1 MIFAATSGVVD
12 PRRSTE
18 ADLYLLRT
26 PEEHV
31 DTGVGDNAIALNRT
45 LADLINLGLV
55 AKQAHWNLVGPGFR
69 PLHLLLDEL
78 ADIAR
83 EGGDSVAERVMALGS
98 HADGTVSTVATSN
111 DLPYPGPGAIHS
123 TDVVRSFDAILG
135 VVTTRLTNTMG
146 ILDGDFVSQD
156 LLIGIAGSLEKQAWM
171 IRAYA
176 G

>member
-1 MIFAATSGVVD
+1 M
-12 PRRSTE
+12 RR
-18 ADLYLLRT
+18 LRT

-31 DTGVGDNAIALNRT
+31 DTGVGDNALALNRT

-69 PLHLLLDEL
+69 SLHLLLDEL

-83 EGGDSVAERVMALGS
+83 EGGDAVAERIMARGAN
-98 HADGTVSTVATSN
+98 ADGTVSTVATAN

-123 TDVVRSFDAILG
+123 ADVVRSFDAILA
-135 VVTTRLTNTMG
+135 VVTARLAKTIE

-156 LLIGIAGSLEKQAWM
+156 LLIGIAGALEKQAWM
-171 IRAYA
+171 IRANA
-176 G
+176 SEV